1 MQNFKYL
8 MRAQIA
14 SQLIAIRKAKGM
26 SLQDVA
32 LQTPLSMSM
41 IAQMEKGAPLAAR
54 HYARLI
60 KFYGK
65 KLTFNLTDIK

>member
-1 MQNFKYL
+1 MNLKQI

-14 SQLIAIRKAKGM
+14 PQLIAIRKQKGL

-32 LQTPLSMSM
+32 LQTPLSMNM
-41 IAQMEKGAPLAAR
+41 ISQMEQGEPLSAR
-54 HYARLI
+54 HYLRLI

-65 KLTFNLTDIK
+65 KLEFWLK

>member
-1 MQNFKYL
+1 MNLKQI

-14 SQLIAIRKAKGM
+14 PQLISLRKEKGL

-32 LQTPLSMSM
+32 LQSPLSMSM
-41 IAQMEKGAPLAAR
+41 ISQMEQGAPLSSR
-54 HYARLI
+54 HYLRLI

-65 KLTFNLTDIK
+65 KLEFRLNDLK